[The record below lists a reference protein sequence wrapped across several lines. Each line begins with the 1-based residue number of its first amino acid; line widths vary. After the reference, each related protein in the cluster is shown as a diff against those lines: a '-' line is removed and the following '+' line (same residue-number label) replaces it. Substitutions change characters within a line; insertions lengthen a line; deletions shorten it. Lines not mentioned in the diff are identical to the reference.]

1 MPAGR
6 LPLPTAKKK
15 LQGTNKK
22 CRENKNEP
30 KYDSLKK
37 GTPSPNYFNKYSKEL
52 WKNLLTEWDKNPIA
66 EVTDY
71 FALEMLCF
79 NFGFWKDTA
88 EKLSKNP
95 DLLENESHGGL
106 SATVQQMN
114 KCFSNCEKL
123 MSRFGLTPS
132 DRARLGLIKKEDID
146 PDDEKMKELIK

>member
-6 LPLPTAKKK
+6 PPKPTAQKK

-22 CRENKNEP
+22 CRENKKEP
-30 KYDSLKK
+30 KYDPLKK
-37 GTPSPNYFNKYSKEL
+37 STPPPSYLNKYSKDL
-52 WKNLLTEWDKNPIA
+52 WKNLLEEWDKNPIA

-71 FALEMLCF
+71 YALEMLCF
-79 NFGFWKDTA
+79 SYGFWKDAA
-88 EKLSKNP
+88 EKICKNP
-95 DLLENESHGGL
+95 DLLEHQKNGGPSVL
-106 SATVQQMN
+106 SQQMN
-114 KCFSNCEKL
+114 KCFSQCEKL